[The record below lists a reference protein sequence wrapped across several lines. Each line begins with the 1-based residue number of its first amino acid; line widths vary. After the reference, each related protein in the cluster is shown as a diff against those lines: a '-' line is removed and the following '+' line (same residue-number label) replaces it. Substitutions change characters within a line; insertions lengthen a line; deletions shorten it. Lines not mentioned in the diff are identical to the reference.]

1 MLDHVETTTI
11 FDRNIKK
18 LAKKHYDL
26 TKLRRV
32 IQIIQMEDQLTL
44 QKDYHLHTLKGDKA
58 GIYELH
64 LERNWL
70 LLYQITGTTELT
82 LLLLRTGTHDI
93 I

>member
-1 MLDHVETTTI
+1 
-11 FDRNIKK
+11 
-18 LAKKHYDL
+18 
-26 TKLRRV
+26 
-32 IQIIQMEDQLTL
+32 MEDQLTL